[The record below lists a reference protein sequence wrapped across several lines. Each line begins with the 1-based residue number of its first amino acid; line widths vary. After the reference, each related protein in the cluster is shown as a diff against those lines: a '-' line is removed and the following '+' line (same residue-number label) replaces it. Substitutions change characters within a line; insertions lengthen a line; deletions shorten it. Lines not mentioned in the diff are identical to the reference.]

1 MFKCIALLKK
11 KPGLSRAEFI
21 EYYENRH
28 SVLARKL
35 LPGIRDYRRN
45 FLDPDGAVLSPG
57 APAID
62 FDVVTEMWF
71 ADRGVRASDPPTLGV
86 QVGMREKPAAALE
99 VAAVETPRI
108 TEHEVLDRKVV
119 NCLHDRSPSIPRV
132 CRGHRRRRM
141 TGCPNVRE
149 VRDAGPR
156 PYE

>member
-28 SVLARKL
+28 SVMARKL

-45 FLDPDGAVLSPG
+45 FVDPDGAVLSPG

-71 ADRGVRASDPPTLGV
+71 ADRAACDVFLARARDPDIARQIAEDEENLF
-86 QVGMREKPAAALE
+86 
-99 VAAVETPRI
+99 
-108 TEHEVLDRKVV
+108 
-119 NCLHDRSPSIPRV
+119 DRSAT
-132 CRGHRRRRM
+132 RM
-141 TGCPNVRE
+141 FVVEEKGAAT
-149 VRDAGPR
+149 
-156 PYE
+156 